1 MLWILLAIGGF
12 GVVVVIFLTIFEVVF
27 SYRNWFEI
35 RGYIVKMVIFAG
47 IGLIAFFGLD
57 KISDLSYEVI
67 ENDEY
72 NLVSLT
78 DNNEISEINKSSLF
92 YVHISIDTDDVYT
105 FYYKMSSNGG
115 IKRGKV
121 DANCTIIYEKD
132 NCIPHIVV
140 HTIYK
145 EIE

>member
-1 MLWILLAIGGF
+1 M
-12 GVVVVIFLTIFEVVF
+12 
-27 SYRNWFEI
+27 
-35 RGYIVKMVIFAG
+35 
-47 IGLIAFFGLD
+47 
-57 KISDLSYEVI
+57 SYEVI

-72 NLVSLT
+72 NLVSLM

-132 NCIPHIVV
+132 HILLY
-140 HTIYK
+140 IQYIK
-145 EIE
+145 K